1 MSRIDE
7 LIQQL
12 CPDGVEYKPL
22 GEIAE
27 FTYGYTAKA
36 QDKGDARFIR
46 ITDIGKNGFLNHE
59 NAKYITLSNE
69 SNQYLLEKGDLL
81 VARTGATYGKTLIIT
96 SSEKSVYAS
105 FLIKITLNPNLIIH
119 KFYWHFSR
127 SKSYWEQTFR
137 LVSSSSQPQFNTGAL
152 KKLSIPLPPLPVQE
166 EIVRI
171 LDKFT
176 ALEAELEAELE
187 ARRKQY
193 EYYRDQLLTFGDEV
207 EWKPLGEICDYVDY
221 RGKTPKK
228 TEKGIFLVTAKNIR
242 PGFIDYSTSKE
253 YISEEDYATVMHR
266 GKPEIGD
273 VLITTEAPCGFVAQ
287 VDRSNIALAQR
298 VIKYRSRNPELSNSF
313 LKFFLLGKCF
323 QEKLDRAATGS
334 TVKGIKGSKLHKLTV
349 PLPPRAEQ
357 ERIVRILDKF
367 DALVNDISSGLPAEL
382 EMRRKQYEYYR
393 DKLLTFK
400 PIAKEA

>member
-12 CPDGVEYKPL
+12 CPDGVEYKML

-46 ITDIGKNGFLNHE
+46 ITDIGNNGFLNHE
-59 NAKYITLSNE
+59 DAKYITLSDE
-69 SNQYLLEKGDLL
+69 SKKYLLEKGDLL

-105 FLIKITLNPNLIIH
+105 FLIKITLNPNIIIH

-127 SKSYWEQTFR
+127 SKSYWDQAFR

-152 KKLSIPLPPLPVQE
+152 KKISIPIPPLPVQE

-193 EYYRDQLLTFGDEV
+193 EFYRDQLLTFGDEV
-207 EWKPLGEICDYVDY
+207 EWRPLGEIGDFTYGYTAKAQNQGDVRFIRITDIGNNGCLNKDDVKYITLSDESKKYLLKVGDLLVA
-221 RGKTPKK
+221 RTGATFGKTL
-228 TEKGIFLVTAKNIR
+228 II
-242 PGFIDYSTSKE
+242 TSSGK
-253 YISEEDYATVMHR
+253 YVYA
-266 GKPEIGD
+266 
-273 VLITTEAPCGFVAQ
+273 
-287 VDRSNIALAQR
+287 
-298 VIKYRSRNPELSNSF
+298 SF
-313 LKFFLLGKCF
+313 LIKITLDSNLIGNKFYWHFSKSKFYWKQAL
-323 QEKLDRAATGS
+323 KLVSASSQPQFNTGAL
-334 TVKGIKGSKLHKLTV
+334 KKILV
-349 PLPPRAEQ
+349 PVPPLAEQ
-357 ERIVRILDKF
+357 ERIVAILDKF

-393 DKLLTFK
+393 DRLLTFK
-400 PIAKEA
+400 PLAKEA